1 MEFLKDALGE
11 ELYRQVEGALHGNER
26 IKLANL
32 ADGGYVSKDKFSSES
47 EKLKEAQRQLQER
60 DTQLVELRESAA
72 GNDNLQDTIRKL
84 EDANRAQKEAMEQRL
99 MQQARDYAIAQAVR
113 EYDPKNQKAV
123 LAILDHEKIKVE
135 GDAVHGLAEQME
147 ALKQSDGYLFNLP
160 QKASFRGV
168 TPAESVDGVQGQ
180 AMSDEDY
187 YSSKFK

>member
-1 MEFLKDALGE
+1 MEFLKDVLGD
-11 ELYRQVEGALHGNER
+11 ELYGQVEGALRGNER

-32 ADGGYVSKDKFSSES
+32 ADGGYVSKDKFSAES
-47 EKLKEAQRQLQER
+47 EKLKEAQRQLLER
-60 DTQLVELRESAA
+60 DTQLSELRESAA
-72 GNDNLQDTIRKL
+72 GNDELQDTIRKL

-99 MQQARDYAIAQAVR
+99 MQQVRDYAIAQAVR

-123 LAILDHEKIKVE
+123 LAILDHEKISVE

-160 QKASFRGV
+160 KKASFKGV
-168 TPAESVDGVQGQ
+168 TPAESADGVQGQ

>member
-11 ELYRQVEGALHGNER
+11 ELYGQVEGALRGNER

-32 ADGGYVSKDKFSSES
+32 ADGGYVSKDKFGAES
-47 EKLKEAQRQLQER
+47 EKLKEAQRQLAER
-60 DTQLVELRESAA
+60 DTQLSELRESAA
-72 GNDNLQDTIRKL
+72 GNDELQDTIRKL

-123 LAILDHEKIKVE
+123 LAILDHEKISVE

-160 QKASFRGV
+160 KKASFTGV
-168 TPAESVDGVQGQ
+168 RPAESADGVQGQ

>member
-11 ELYRQVEGALHGNER
+11 ELYGQVEGKLRGNER

-32 ADGGYVSKDKFSSES
+32 ADGGYVSKDKFSAES
-47 EKLKEAQRQLQER
+47 EKLKEAQRQLAER
-60 DTQLVELRESAA
+60 DTQLSELRESAA
-72 GNDNLQDTIRKL
+72 GNDELQETIRKL

-99 MQQARDYAIAQAVR
+99 LQQARDYAIAQAVR

-123 LAILDHEKIKVE
+123 LAILDHEKIQVQ

-168 TPAESVDGVQGQ
+168 APAEAADGVQGQ